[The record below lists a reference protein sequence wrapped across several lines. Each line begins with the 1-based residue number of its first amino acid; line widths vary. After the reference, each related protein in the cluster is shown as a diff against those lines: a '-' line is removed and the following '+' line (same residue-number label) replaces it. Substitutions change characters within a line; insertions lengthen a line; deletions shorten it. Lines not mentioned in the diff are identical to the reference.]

1 MIALRLVIDSNI
13 LVSAALKPQGLQR
26 TVLVIAMAKPARL
39 YFSSKILA
47 AYKEVLSRPEIR
59 IRISL
64 RSQLLQLLQN
74 QAHFVKPSRRRKVTS
89 DPLDNIFLECADAG
103 RSDYLVTGN
112 LGHFPRF
119 CRQSKIV
126 SSRVSRSCL
135 SALIFTLTVS
145 GQAGQLRCELRNEK
159 RLRNLELFA
168 TGLALGTMTIARLT
182 GSGECSRQMPRS
194 NDKPKIIEHYDVL
207 GPLYRSV
214 WGEHLHHGYWITGDE
229 SKERAQLQLV
239 ERLAKFANIQPN
251 SSILDIGC
259 GFGASTLY
267 LAKEFHATVTGIT
280 ISPVQIEMA
289 KRVAKEK
296 HLDATFLLMD
306 AEAMDFQ
313 QQFDLLWSVE
323 SISHYQDR
331 RKFFASAARLLK
343 PYGTFAITDW
353 FKKDHL
359 TPSETREFIDPIE
372 KGMFVELQTMDDY
385 QQYFTANGLDITHRE
400 VLNKNCAKTWDLS
413 LEIIKD
419 KKFWILAAKLGSD
432 FVTYLK
438 AFHAMRAGF
447 ASGNFVYGLLIASA
461 NSND

>member
-1 MIALRLVIDSNI
+1 
-13 LVSAALKPQGLQR
+13 LQ
-26 TVLVIAMAKPARL
+26 AKQNCFFAR
-39 YFSSKILA
+39 A
-47 AYKEVLSRPEIR
+47 
-59 IRISL
+59 
-64 RSQLLQLLQN
+64 
-74 QAHFVKPSRRRKVTS
+74 
-89 DPLDNIFLECADAG
+89 
-103 RSDYLVTGN
+103 
-112 LGHFPRF
+112 
-119 CRQSKIV
+119 
-126 SSRVSRSCL
+126 SRSCL
-135 SALIFTLTVS
+135 PSLIFTLTVS
-145 GQAGQLRCELRNEK
+145 EQACQLRCERLNEK

-168 TGLALGTMTIARLT
+168 TGLALGTITIARLT
-182 GSGECSRQMPRS
+182 ESGECSRQMPRF

-214 WGEHLHHGYWITGDE
+214 WGEHLHHGYWIRGDE

-239 ERLAKFANIQPN
+239 EHLAKFANIQPN
-251 SSILDIGC
+251 SNILDIGC

-289 KRVAKEK
+289 KQVAKEK

-323 SISHYQDR
+323 SISHFQDR
-331 RKFFASAARLLK
+331 RKFFASAAKLLK

-353 FKKDHL
+353 FKKGHL

-385 QQYFTANGLDITHRE
+385 QQYFTANGLHITHRE
-400 VLNKNCAKTWDLS
+400 VLNKNCAKTWDLT

-447 ASGNFVYGLLIASA
+447 ASGNFVYGLFIASA